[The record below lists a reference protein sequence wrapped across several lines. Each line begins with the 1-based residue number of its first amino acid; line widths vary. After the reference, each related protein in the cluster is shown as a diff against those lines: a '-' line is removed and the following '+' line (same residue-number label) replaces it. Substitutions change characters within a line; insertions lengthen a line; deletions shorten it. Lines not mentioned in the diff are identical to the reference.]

1 MTCLHIRKK
10 LSNRPILKNLLICM
24 WISLGSNITRKDG
37 LFAPSFGT
45 IPFIQYLS
53 KNNNDNNNSS
63 SYKIISFY
71 VVLIN
76 KDLHHQIIQS
86 INSRGKKKSKLIS
99 SARNKDGASHLLI
112 LFYSSNLW
120 IFFLKKYTVRIMIWW
135 RER

>member
-37 LFAPSFGT
+37 LFASSFGT

-86 INSRGKKKSKLIS
+86 INSRGKKNQSLY
-99 SARNKDGASHLLI
+99 HLRGIRAVHHLF
-112 LFYSSNLW
+112 LFYFSNLW
-120 IFFLKKYTVRIMIWW
+120 IFFFLKYTVRIMIWW